1 MGCVR
6 GAEGGGVLE
15 GGSILGRQGTGN
27 SSGSVGGSVLSS
39 WGDREQGTARAVLVG
54 LYYQVEGISHLLGLP
69 PVFLQVCPH

>member
-1 MGCVR
+1 MLGGGLRGCVR

-39 WGDREQGTARAVLVG
+39 
-54 LYYQVEGISHLLGLP
+54 
-69 PVFLQVCPH
+69 